1 MSQRFYTGPTPRR
14 GASNLGVLVTWAL
27 AAGVVGLQIA
37 YPLTADASLAR
48 LATATVV
55 VFFLASAAHAWVH
68 RGVGWALGMVAI
80 TAVGGLVAELV
91 GTEAG
96 LLFGDYAY
104 SDALGPAL
112 VGTVPVAVPLAWT
125 MMAYPAY
132 VVATTLARPA
142 WLVALIG
149 GWVLMAWDV
158 FLDPMMVDLGA
169 WTWQSTGSELPGVPG
184 IPATNFA
191 GWFLVGTLIVGAL
204 ALLPRFRVPR
214 GQPAALF
221 LWVYASSVLAA
232 AVFFDRPGVAL
243 VGGVAMGLVAVPF
256 AWRLWDTRG

>member
-1 MSQRFYTGPTPRR
+1 MSQRYYTGPTPRR

-27 AAGVVGLQIA
+27 AAAVVGLQIA
-37 YPLTADASLAR
+37 YPLTADDSLAR

-68 RGVGWALGMVAI
+68 RGVGWALGMVVI
-80 TAVGGLVAELV
+80 TAGGGLLAELV
-91 GTEAG
+91 GTETG
-96 LLFGDYAY
+96 LLFGDYTY
-104 SDALGPAL
+104 SDALGSSL

-132 VVATTLARPA
+132 VVATTLARPT

-149 GWVLMAWDV
+149 GWALMAWDV
-158 FLDPMMVDLGA
+158 FLDPMMVELGA
-169 WTWQSTGSELPGVPG
+169 WTWLTTDPEVPGVTG

-191 GWFLVGTLIVGAL
+191 GWFIVGTVIVGAL

-232 AVFFDRPGVAL
+232 AAFFDRPTVAL
-243 VGGVAMGLVAVPF
+243 VGGAVMGLVAVPF

>member
-1 MSQRFYTGPTPRR
+1 MSQRYYSGPAPRR
-14 GASNLGVLVTWAL
+14 GASTLGALVTWAL
-27 AAGVVGLQIA
+27 AAAVVGLQVA
-37 YPLTADASLAR
+37 YPLTADDSLAR

-55 VFFLASAAHAWVH
+55 VFFLASAAHAWVY
-68 RGVGWALGMVAI
+68 RGVAWTLAMVAV

-91 GTEAG
+91 GTQTG
-96 LLFGDYAY
+96 LLFGDYTY

-132 VVATTLARPA
+132 VVGTTLARPA
-142 WLVALIG
+142 WLVGLVG
-149 GWVLMAWDV
+149 GWVLMAWDL

-169 WTWQSTGSELPGVPG
+169 WTWQSTDPEVPGVPG

-191 GWFLVGTLIVGAL
+191 GWFVVGTLMVGAL
-204 ALLPRFRVPR
+204 ALLPRLRAPR

-232 AVFFDRPGVAL
+232 AVFFDRPSVAL

-256 AWRLWDTRG
+256 AWRLWDSRG